1 MPLMLASF
9 LVLLY
14 SVILMNRLFNIHHF
28 RSTYKLLD
36 FCYPKTLYQIVS
48 KIHKILKITNK
59 IRNVLNIRDVFKGK
73 KTLQNRLWSHTPK
86 PILFFLCG
94 ISMGTMSSGVIRRR
108 SL

>member
-1 MPLMLASF
+1 MFFLSFTDSVFLGNRFRLA
-9 LVLLY
+9 
-14 SVILMNRLFNIHHF
+14 NHG
-28 RSTYKLLD
+28 
-36 FCYPKTLYQIVS
+36 S

-86 PILFFLCG
+86 PILFFLRG